1 MAIVALT
8 NDQRVQLEGNA
19 RFQDL
24 VRMAIL
30 NQANYW
36 RGQDGSSPPANDRIR
51 WAKSRLLSTGIVL
64 HPTSQDYTSWAR
76 QFIII
81 LKDMLVYD
89 NGQAYDEDNVLDYM
103 LANSKFDEL
112 ADLVF
117 NLRIL
122 SIEF

>member
-1 MAIVALT
+1 MAIVSLT
-8 NDQRVQLEGNA
+8 SDQRVNLENNT

-24 VRMAIL
+24 VRIAIL
-30 NQANYW
+30 NQSNYW
-36 RGQDGSSPPANDRIR
+36 RGQDGTNPPGSDHIR
-51 WAKSRLLSTGIVL
+51 WAKSRFIATGIVL
-64 HPTSQDYTSWAR
+64 YPTSQDYASWAR

-89 NGQAYDEDNVLDYM
+89 DSQQYSEDLVLDYM

-112 ADLVF
+112 ADLTF

-122 SIEF
+122 KVEF